1 MLSPGYTHLLSYLSS
16 SVSTAEEKEMK
27 RLLAALTLALL
38 VSFAVGAGVA
48 YADHGTDY
56 ARGNVDQG
64 TQEVRFSASSNFNGT
79 EARGTVRFL
88 FRNNDPDL
96 VVTGEVTCLT
106 VVDDQF
112 EAHGIVTDVRGG
124 TTGANQFLIRGS
136 DSGKFD
142 TTPDTFSGFTFFSL
156 TLPTCP
162 TIPTPAGPV
171 TDGEVIVHDSF

>member
-1 MLSPGYTHLLSYLSS
+1 
-16 SVSTAEEKEMK
+16 MK

-64 TQEVRFSASSNFNGT
+64 AQEVRFSASSNFNGT
-79 EARGTVRFL
+79 EARGTVRFI

-106 VVDDQF
+106 VVDGLF
-112 EAHGIVTDVRGG
+112 EAHGIITDVRGG
-124 TTGANQFLIRGS
+124 TTSANQFIIRGS
-136 DSGKFD
+136 DSGKFA
-142 TTPDTFSGFTFFSL
+142 TTPDTFTGFTVFS
-156 TLPTCP
+156 PTPIECP
-162 TIPTPAGPV
+162 TTPFPGSPV